1 MAYSEDFRKPVI
13 EYRKLNDSRRSSK
26 DYEIY
31 FYPKLIRGKSGK
43 RNIRQIVKTSS
54 F

>member
-31 FYPKLIRGKSGK
+31 FYSKLTRGKSGK
-43 RNIRQIVKTSS
+43 RNIRQIVKT
-54 F
+54 